1 MYLGG
6 KDLIFHA
13 RHFVLIGFLVF
24 QFSCIFAQ
32 GTVEDYQRA
41 AAIRGNIPKA
51 LKASILRYEW
61 CDCGLIVEQTK
72 AGQKTYM
79 LVDGT
84 STETMTMKEAKE
96 SGRYKDFSQ
105 LLPLCS
111 WSKSGGSRVPVLL
124 TFKNTFKRPVR
135 IFWVQ
140 HDGALKKYG
149 SIPPGKRRSISTFEG
164 HQWVV
169 DFSPNKLAGI
179 FSAAAWDCDAI
190 LDTHSEQRAM
200 DGFRKALKIKEQ
212 KKKASHTKLFIQ
224 DHNVWFHNKE
234 QDEQITNDGHQDDPF
249 LNRFHYSPNGEYAI
263 GFQETRVT
271 ERQIPLLTST
281 PHDQLQPTMKWIDYA
296 KAGDTLSQRRPRL
309 INLIEQRA
317 LPCDDRTFLDS
328 WNVRF
333 LRWSP
338 DSERAYVLFN
348 QRGHQ
353 RLALRSIAAQ
363 TGHLRDIVNE
373 TSETFI
379 DYSQKT
385 MIHWLDQSKELV
397 WASERDGWNHLY
409 RFDAIT
415 GKQINQITTGEW
427 VVRRIEHVDEDRG
440 IIWFAAMGIYPDQDP
455 YHVHL
460 ARINLDGTG
469 LIVLTD
475 GDGTHQWEFNADRSL
490 FVDRWS
496 RVDLPERAQLRE
508 AKDGAVVADLF
519 TQDIPELQR
528 QNFMLPIRFAS
539 VGRDNQTMIYGTLI
553 RPSTFNPE
561 NSYPVIEHI
570 YAGPHDFHVRKQF
583 GSHVSQRRLAELGFV
598 VVQID
603 GMGTNWRSKKFH
615 DVCWKNLAD
624 AGLPDRIAWIK
635 AAAKQYPWID
645 LSRVGIYGGSAGGQ
659 NALAA
664 VLHHGDFYK
673 AAASDCGCHDNRM
686 DKIWWNEAWM
696 GKLGPHYKQNSNV
709 THADKLRGN
718 LFLTV
723 GELDT
728 NVDPASTLQ
737 VVDALIQNKK
747 DFEFLLVPNGGHG
760 VGESDYL
767 FRRRQDFFVRS
778 LLGVE
783 PRR

>member
-1 MYLGG
+1 MEICPMVRHTLWFTSTFLLLGQC
-6 KDLIFHA
+6 A
-13 RHFVLIGFLVF
+13 V
-24 QFSCIFAQ
+24 IFAQ
-32 GTVEDYQRA
+32 GTAEDYKRA
-41 AAIRGNIPKA
+41 DRIRTSFPDA
-51 LKASILRYEW
+51 LKASTFNYKW
-61 CDCGLIVEQTK
+61 CDHGLLFERTK
-72 AGQKTYM
+72 AGQKSFGI
-79 LVDGT
+79 LDGT
-84 STETMTMKEAKE
+84 SAEIMTLKEAKK
-96 SGRYKDFSQ
+96 SGHYEDLSR
-105 LLPLCS
+105 LPALGS
-111 WSKSGGSRVPVLL
+111 WSKSGGQQIPVVL
-124 TFKNTFKRPVR
+124 TFKNTFDRAVR

-140 HDGALKKYG
+140 HDGKLKHFG
-149 SIPPGKRRSISTFEG
+149 IVAAGKRRSISTFDG

-179 FSAAAWDCDAI
+179 FSASAWNCTAT
-190 LDTHSEQRAM
+190 LDTNSQQRAM
-200 DGFRKALKIKEQ
+200 EGFRKVLAREEQ
-212 KKKASHTKLFIQ
+212 KKKPGQKKLFIRN
-224 DHNVWFHNKE
+224 HNVWLHNTE
-234 QDEQITNDGHQDDPF
+234 QDNQITTNGHQDDPF
-249 LNRFHYSPNGEYAI
+249 LEKFHYSPDGNYAI

-271 ERQIPLLTST
+271 ERQIPLLTSA
-281 PHDQLQPTMKWIDYA
+281 PRNQVQPTMKWIDYA
-296 KAGDTLSQRRPRL
+296 KAGDTISQRRPRL
-309 INLIEQRA
+309 FSVLEKRV
-317 LPCDDRTFLDS
+317 LRCDDSDFSDS

-338 DSERAYVLFN
+338 DSRQAYVLFN

-353 RLALRSIAAQ
+353 LVSLRSIDAR
-363 TGHLRDIVNE
+363 TGRLQDIVNE
-373 TSETFI
+373 TSDTFI

-385 MIHWLDQSKELV
+385 MIHWLDQTKELV

-409 RFDAIT
+409 RFDAVT
-415 GKQINQITTGEW
+415 GKQINQITQGEW

-440 IIWFAAMGIYPDQDP
+440 VIWFAAMGIHSDQDP

-460 ARINLDGTG
+460 ARVNLDGTG
-469 LIVLTD
+469 LVVLTE
-475 GDGTHQWEFNADRSL
+475 GDGTHQWDFNADRSL

-496 RVDLPERAQLRE
+496 RVDLPETVQIRE
-508 AKDGAVVADLF
+508 SGKGAVVADLF
-519 TQDIPELQR
+519 TQDISELQR
-528 QNFMLPIRFAS
+528 QNFTAPIRFQS

-553 RPSTFNPE
+553 RPSNFNPE

-570 YAGPHDFHVRKQF
+570 YAGPHDFHVKKQF
-583 GSHVSQRRLAELGFV
+583 RSHISQRRLAELGFV

-603 GMGTNWRSKKFH
+603 GMGTNWRSKTFH
-615 DVCWKNLAD
+615 DVCWKNLSD
-624 AGLPDRIAWIK
+624 AGLPDHIAWLK

-664 VLHHGDFYK
+664 LLHHGDFYK

-709 THADKLRGN
+709 THAKKLCGD
-718 LFLTV
+718 LLLTV

-747 DFEFLLVPNGGHG
+747 DFEFILVPNGGHG

-778 LLGVE
+778 LLGVT
-783 PRR
+783 PGR

>member
-1 MYLGG
+1 MP
-6 KDLIFHA
+6 
-13 RHFVLIGFLVF
+13 VLLDQRLSILAGFLFF
-24 QFSCIFAQ
+24 QFSCVLAQ
-32 GTVEDYQRA
+32 GTSEDYQRA
-41 AAIRGNIPKA
+41 EEIRTTFPDA
-51 LKASILRYEW
+51 LKSSSFKYQW
-61 CDCGLIVEQTK
+61 CERGLIFEHTV
-72 AGQKTYM
+72 AGQKKYSRI
-79 LVDGT
+79 DGT
-84 STETMTMKEAKE
+84 SAETMTMKEAEQK
-96 SGRYKDFSQ
+96 GRLENFFQ
-105 LLPLCS
+105 LPPLGS
-111 WSKSGGSRVPVLL
+111 WSKSGGQQIPVML
-124 TFKNTFKRPVR
+124 TFKNTFDRPVR

-140 HDGALKKYG
+140 HDGKLKNYG
-149 SIPPGKRRSISTFEG
+149 SIPAGKHRSFSTFDG

-169 DFSPNKLAGI
+169 DFSPDKLTGI
-179 FSAAAWDCDAI
+179 FSASAWDCTATI
-190 LDTHSEQRAM
+190 GTNSQQRAM
-200 DGFRKALKIKEQ
+200 EGFRKALKIAKHN
-212 KKKASHTKLFIQ
+212 KDKLKTDLFRR
-224 DHNVWFHNKE
+224 DNNVWLRSTE
-234 QDEQITNDGHQDDPF
+234 QDYPVTTDGHQDDPF
-249 LNRFHYSPNGEYAI
+249 LNRFHYSPNGKYAI

-271 ERQIPLLTST
+271 GRQIPLLTSA
-281 PHDQLQPTMKWIDYA
+281 PHDQLQPTIKWIDYA
-296 KAGDTLSQRRPRL
+296 KAGDTISQRRPRL
-309 INLIEQRA
+309 FNLIEQRT
-317 LPCDDRTFLDS
+317 LPCDDSTFLDS

-338 DSERAYVLFN
+338 DSARAYVLFN

-353 RLALRSIAAQ
+353 QLALRSIDAR

-385 MIHWLDQSKELV
+385 MIRWLYQSNELV

-409 RFDAIT
+409 RFDAVT
-415 GKQINQITTGEW
+415 GNQINQITKGEW

-440 IIWFAAMGIYPDQDP
+440 VIWFAAMGIHPDQDP

-460 ARINLDGTG
+460 ARVNLDGTG

-475 GDGTHQWEFNADRSL
+475 GDGTHQWEFNEDRSL

-508 AKDGAVVADLF
+508 AKDGTVVADLF
-519 TQDIPELQR
+519 TQDISKLKR
-528 QNFMLPIRFAS
+528 QDFALPIRFAS
-539 VGRDNQTMIYGTLI
+539 VGRDNKTMIYGTLI
-553 RPSTFNPE
+553 RPSNFNPE
-561 NSYPVIEHI
+561 KPYPVIEHI

-583 GSHVSQRRLAELGFV
+583 GGHISQRRLAELGFV
-598 VVQID
+598 VAQID

-615 DVCWKNLAD
+615 DVCWKNLSD
-624 AGLPDRIAWIK
+624 AGLPDRIAWLK
-635 AAAKQYPWID
+635 AAAKQHPWID

-664 VLHHGDFYK
+664 MLHHGEFYK

-696 GKLGPHYKQNSNV
+696 GKIGPHYKHNSNV
-709 THADKLRGN
+709 THASKLRGN

-747 DFEFLLVPNGGHG
+747 DFEFIFVPNGNHG

-767 FRRRQDFFVRS
+767 FRRRQDFFVRT
-778 LLGVE
+778 LLDVE

>member
-1 MYLGG
+1 MGNCDML
-6 KDLIFHA
+6 
-13 RHFVLIGFLVF
+13 RHTLWFTSTFLLFVQCAATL
-24 QFSCIFAQ
+24 AQ
-32 GTVEDYQRA
+32 GTAEDYKRA
-41 AAIRGNIPKA
+41 DKIRKDFPDA
-51 LKASILRYEW
+51 LKASTFNYKW
-61 CDCGLIVEQTK
+61 CDHGLIFEHTK
-72 AGQKTYM
+72 AGQKGFSI
-79 LVDGT
+79 LDGT
-84 STETMTMKEAKE
+84 SAETMTMKDAKE
-96 SGRYKDFSQ
+96 LGQYEDVSE
-105 LLPLCS
+105 LPPLGS
-111 WSKSGGSRVPVLL
+111 WSKSGGQQIPVVL
-124 TFKNTFKRPVR
+124 TFKNTFDRPVR

-140 HDGALKKYG
+140 HDGKLKNYG
-149 SIPPGKRRSISTFEG
+149 SIPPGKPRSISTFDG

-169 DFSPNKLAGI
+169 DFSPNELAGI
-179 FSAAAWDCDAI
+179 FTASGWNCTATLDAK
-190 LDTHSEQRAM
+190 SQQCAM
-200 DGFRKALKIKEQ
+200 EGFRNVLATEKQ
-212 KKKASHTKLFIQ
+212 KKNSRQKKLFIR
-224 DHNVWFHNKE
+224 DHNVWLHNKE
-234 QDEQITNDGHQDDPF
+234 QDDQFTTDGHPDDPY
-249 LNRFHYSPNGEYAI
+249 LKRFHYSPDGNYAI

-271 ERQIPLLTST
+271 RRQIPLLTSA
-281 PHDQLQPTMKWIDYA
+281 PRDQVQPTMKWIDYA
-296 KAGDTLSQRRPRL
+296 KAGDTISQRRPRL
-309 INLIEQRA
+309 FSLIEKHV
-317 LPCDDRTFLDS
+317 LPCDDSSFSDS

-338 DSERAYVLFN
+338 DSSQAYVLFN

-353 RLALRSIAAQ
+353 QLSLRSIDAQ
-363 TGHLRDIVNE
+363 TGRLRDIINE

-385 MIHWLDQSKELV
+385 MIHWLDQTNELV

-409 RFDAIT
+409 RFDAVT
-415 GKQINQITTGEW
+415 GQQINQITQGEW

-440 IIWFAAMGIYPDQDP
+440 VIWFAAMGIYPDQDP

-460 ARINLDGTG
+460 ARVNLDGTG
-469 LIVLTD
+469 LVVLTD
-475 GDGTHQWEFNADRSL
+475 GDGTHQWEFNTDRSL

-496 RVDLPERAQLRE
+496 RVDLPETVQLRE
-508 AKDGAVVADLF
+508 AEKGAVVADLF
-519 TQDIPELQR
+519 TQDISELQR
-528 QNFMLPIRFAS
+528 QKFTLPIRFES

-553 RPSTFNPE
+553 LPSTFNPE
-561 NSYPVIEHI
+561 KSYPVIENI
-570 YAGPHDFHVRKQF
+570 YAGPHDFHVKKHFR
-583 GSHVSQRRLAELGFV
+583 GHISQRRLAELGFI

-615 DVCWKNLAD
+615 DVCWKNLSD
-624 AGLPDRIAWIK
+624 AGLPDRIAWLK

-696 GKLGPHYKQNSNV
+696 GKVGPHYKHNSNV
-709 THADKLRGN
+709 THASKLRGD

-737 VVDALIQNKK
+737 VVDALIKNKK
-747 DFEFLLVPNGGHG
+747 DFEFVFVPNGGHG

-778 LLGVE
+778 LLDVE